1 MANDSDKVR
10 DSGQDHDHQHERR
23 IAWGWWFFAAVALF
37 YLLSEHRA
45 HFFGVLPYLFLFACP
60 LMHRFMHHGHHGS
73 HRHPEQGKDGED
85 LK

>member
-1 MANDSDKVR
+1 MTDDFSQER
-10 DSGQDHDHQHERR
+10 SPSEIHDHHHARR
-23 IAWGWWFFAAVALF
+23 FTWGWWAFAAIALF

-73 HRHPEQGKDGED
+73 HRHHEQSKDEEAR
-85 LK
+85 K